1 MTQNGMP
8 PNGQPQAAPQ
18 QPQQQGEPLATPQQ
32 IAAAQQVLRKVRKE
46 IAKFHEIR
54 RRNNEV
60 AAGLRQGS
68 VPPDQARQIILQGR
82 DPSKERQ
89 AVEQLRQLITIIHGR
104 PPTKEEMQI
113 GIPEGFE
120 AGMGAIQIPA
130 VVAIGL
136 ASAGAGVFSVFSY
149 LRAREE
155 TIQHQTATPME
166 RMMNAA
172 ANNIWAIAAAGAV
185 GLGAVMYFKG
195 KEAGEKEPIKKLSSL
210 AERLGTKGD
219 LESNPGETIKG
230 WMAELPD
237 DDKRKLGA
245 FLIEQADNDDEDD
258 DLEEEE
264 VVEEEVVEEEPA
276 EDEEDEEEIDEE
288 EESEDDES

>member
-1 MTQNGMP
+1 MTQQNGTP
-8 PNGQPQAAPQ
+8 QNGQPPAAA
-18 QPQQQGEPLATPQQ
+18 QPQQQGEPIASPQQ
-32 IAAAQQVLRKVRKE
+32 LAAAQQVLRKVRKE

-60 AAGLRQGS
+60 AAGLRMGS
-68 VPPDQARQIILQGR
+68 VPPDQARQIIVQGR
-82 DPSKERQ
+82 DAEKERQ

-104 PPTKEEMQI
+104 PPTKEEMQV
-113 GIPEGFE
+113 GIPDGFE
-120 AGMGAIQIPA
+120 TGLGVIQIPA
-130 VVAIGL
+130 VVAVGL

-166 RMMNAA
+166 RLMNAA
-172 ANNIWAIAAAGAV
+172 ANNVWAIAAAGAV

-195 KEAGEKEPIKKLSSL
+195 KEVGEREPIKKLSSL
-210 AERLGTKGD
+210 AERLGTKGE

-230 WMAELPD
+230 WMAQLPD

-245 FLIEQADNDDEDD
+245 FLIEQAEDDED

-264 VVEEEVVEEEPA
+264 VEEENVVEEQP
-276 EDEEDEEEIDEE
+276 EEEEAEAEE
-288 EESEDDES
+288 EEGESEDDED

>member
-1 MTQNGMP
+1 
-8 PNGQPQAAPQ
+8 
-18 QPQQQGEPLATPQQ
+18 
-32 IAAAQQVLRKVRKE
+32 VLRKVRKE
-46 IAKFHEIR
+46 IAKFHDIR

-60 AAGLRQGS
+60 AAGLRMGS
-68 VPPDQARQIILQGR
+68 VPPDQARQIIVQGR
-82 DPSKERQ
+82 DAEKERQ

-104 PPTKEEMQI
+104 SPTKEEMQI
-113 GIPEGFE
+113 GIPDGFE
-120 AGMGAIQIPA
+120 AGLGAIQIPA
-130 VVAIGL
+130 VVAVGL

-166 RMMNAA
+166 RLMNAA
-172 ANNIWAIAAAGAV
+172 ANNVWAIAAAGAV

-195 KEAGEKEPIKKLSSL
+195 KEVGEKEPIKKLSSL
-210 AERLGTKGD
+210 ADRLGTKGD

-230 WMAELPD
+230 WMAQLPD

-245 FLIEQADNDDEDD
+245 FLIEQAEDD

-264 VVEEEVVEEEPA
+264 EVEEDGVAEEEPEEEV
-276 EDEEDEEEIDEE
+276 EE
-288 EESEDDES
+288 EESEEESEGEED